1 MFRSRKKSCYQLT
14 QMQSPSVLSLLS
26 VECSTTCRLSAFSCQ
41 RHCSHLSRSKV
52 VSSFWHPSKHTEV
65 AYLCLG
71 SSKFCMTCI
80 EYSYINWTFYLDS
93 YCFAVFASPTN
104 ISCNFSF
111 YLQEIFASSTNQQD
125 FSNNLSLFYRYTG
138 NQKLK
143 LVWYA
148 SHLSMDV
155 SERFSLFSIATS
167 IFLDLQKMWME
178 WISERII
185 TRRRVLRSGVE
196 SPFTGCVK
204 CGLELSGVMKL
215 Q

>member
-1 MFRSRKKSCYQLT
+1 
-14 QMQSPSVLSLLS
+14 MQSPSVLSLLS
-26 VECSTTCRLSAFSCQ
+26 VECSTACRLPAFSCQ
-41 RHCSHLSRSKV
+41 QHCSHPSRSKV
-52 VSSFWHPSKHTEV
+52 VSSFRHPPKHTEV

-71 SSKFCMTCI
+71 SSKFCMKCI
-80 EYSYINWTFYLDS
+80 EYSYISWTFYLDR

-155 SERFSLFSIATS
+155 SERFSLFSIATP
-167 IFLDLQKMWME
+167 FFVDLEKM
-178 WISERII
+178 
-185 TRRRVLRSGVE
+185 
-196 SPFTGCVK
+196 
-204 CGLELSGVMKL
+204 
-215 Q
+215 